1 MRNTSVDALR
11 GEIGTRTYLI
21 HSVLLLASEA
31 LSAKEVGKRAEMLA
45 RLAGYPT
52 KGDTF
57 SGSATGSHL
66 HTMQGRGFAER
77 TADGEWQ
84 LTKQAHER
92 VALRAGFAGQTAVA
106 PSMPSLP
113 H

>member
-1 MRNTSVDALR
+1 MGNASVDALR

-45 RLAGYPT
+45 GLAGYPT
-52 KGDTF
+52 RGDTF

-92 VALRAGFAGQTAVA
+92 VATRARFVGQAA
-106 PSMPSLP
+106 LP
-113 H
+113 I